1 MKRILAVLL
10 SITIITG
17 IVVVFTTSSIN
28 SNLVLA
34 KENSGT
40 KSEDVSES
48 AAEQVKEKVL
58 NNCGLSDEWLTNIAV
73 YGYVYGD
80 YIYFTKNLLWT
91 DQNIYRI
98 NINNY
103 KVEEYVKDAW
113 HNAVFQN
120 NFVFFDT
127 FYTDNPKKGLYAK
140 NLDTGKIIKLAKD
153 ISAPVQYVKKHG
165 DKIYYVN
172 DAGSFGMRN
181 LYMINT
187 DGSGR
192 KKIAKRLYDGD
203 YVFYNDGNTEKILFL
218 SLYEYNSIDSKYYK
232 IYSMN
237 LDGSDRKLVKK
248 IKNQPFSGWP
258 DLALYEVDGNVVLYV
273 KNYNR
278 EKQEHTENLYVFS
291 GKKFKKAGSMENNPQ
306 YAFDRLEDGCR
317 YRVVKSQN
325 LGIKEYGRGLVIERQ
340 GLDGE
345 WSTFSVLPFIRNMW
359 NTSLEM
365 HNGYLTVMTTD
376 GESPYSATILDKN
389 GDWLLTEQIAGYTDE
404 TNMHVT
410 VIGNKAYIIH
420 GAAYCDENGNELD
433 KYEVV
438 DLDELRNL
446 YKENYDVTMRDV
458 QDVIVEELK
467 TQGLDYKPGS
477 DNYGRY
483 LDNKMKEIV
492 KEPSKLNKNTFALQ
506 MYVLAYSSLFDELL
520 DVIRNEEDDDLFE
533 WEKIDVDEILANND
547 CIVYDDET
555 EMYYFELSESFLN
568 MTVKDMIT
576 NRAS

>member
-28 SNLVLA
+28 PNLALA
-34 KENSGT
+34 KESSGT

-80 YIYFTKNLLWT
+80 YVYFTKNLLCT

-98 NINNY
+98 NINSY
-103 KVEEYVKDAW
+103 KLEKYVKNAYR
-113 HNAVFQN
+113 NAVFQD
-120 NFVFFDT
+120 NFVFYST
-127 FYTDNPKKGLYAK
+127 FYTDNPKQGLYAK
-140 NLDTGKIIKLAKD
+140 NLDTGKVIKLNNKNNSD
-153 ISAPVQYVKKHG
+153 MRYVRKFN
-165 DKIYYVN
+165 DKIYCIKDVY
-172 DAGSFGMRN
+172 DKRA
-181 LYMINT
+181 LYSINT
-187 DGSGR
+187 DGTGK
-192 KKIAKRLYDGD
+192 KKIATKILDGK
-203 YVFYNDGNTEKILFL
+203 YVFYQNGDEEKL
-218 SLYEYNSIDSKYYK
+218 LYIRLKSYNNNEYIKV
-232 IYSMN
+232 YSAN
-237 LDGSDRKLVKK
+237 LDGSNKKLLKK
-248 IKNQPFSGWP
+248 MKYLGDYPHVY
-258 DLALYEVDGNVVLYV
+258 LEEVNGDVVLTV
-273 KNYNR
+273 ENYYR
-278 EKQEHTENLYVFS
+278 ETKEREVTNYLFN
-291 GKKFKKAGSMENNPQ
+291 GKKFKKIGEPEKNLQ
-306 YAFDRLEDGCR
+306 YASDILEDGYK
-317 YRVVKSQN
+317 YRIQKSRN
-325 LGIKEYGRGLVIERQ
+325 LDILEHGRGILIERQ

-345 WSTFSVLPFIRNMW
+345 WEVFSSLPFVGNVW
-359 NTSLEM
+359 NSEIEM
-365 HNGYLTVMTTD
+365 HNGYLTIMMSD
-376 GESPYSATILDKN
+376 GDHPYSAVLLDKN
-389 GDWLLTEQIAGYTDE
+389 GDWLFTRYIAGYTDY
-404 TNMHVT
+404 TNMHCT
-410 VIGNKAYIIH
+410 VVGNKAYIIH
-420 GAAYCDENGNELD
+420 GAVYCDENGNELD

-533 WEKIDVDEILANND
+533 WEKIDVDEILDNND